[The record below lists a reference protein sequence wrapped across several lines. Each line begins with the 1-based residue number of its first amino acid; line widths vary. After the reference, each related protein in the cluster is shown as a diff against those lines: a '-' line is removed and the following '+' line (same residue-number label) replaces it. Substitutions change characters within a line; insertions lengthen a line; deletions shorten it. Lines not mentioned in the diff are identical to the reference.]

1 MASKK
6 RRRRVVVAGAG
17 FAGMKAAEL
26 LTTDHEVVVV
36 APRPRF
42 TFLPL
47 VHELLSEETVP
58 ADIERGL
65 DEIAPATYVQGKAAA
80 VEEKRLVTE
89 DGQRIRFDA
98 LVVAIGAE
106 PHFFGVPGARE
117 HALPLWSLHQALAVN
132 VRLKRLLL
140 MPPTAGSYR
149 ITVVGAGATGLEVA
163 TEAAAF
169 FDRYDAPHEVRVLEM
184 RPQIFPESRARFRRE
199 VRKGLKR
206 LGVQL
211 MTQTVVKEVTADG
224 PRVAMGEDEQ
234 RVLASDAT
242 IWCAGIR
249 GRMVR
254 PLSMKVDWT
263 LRSVDHDAVWIA
275 GDCAR
280 FPEPVAQLAQTAEA
294 QGEVVAYN
302 VRHPDQPKTYEPKV
316 KGTILSLG
324 PGYAVAE
331 TGTGNVMAG
340 KLPWHLKKQYY
351 KWTLRRR

>member
-1 MASKK
+1 
-6 RRRRVVVAGAG
+6 
-17 FAGMKAAEL
+17 MKAAEL
-26 LTTDHEVVVV
+26 LVEDHEVVLV

-58 ADIERGL
+58 VDIERGL
-65 DEIAPATYVQGKAAA
+65 DEIAPATYVQGKVVA
-80 VEEKRLVTE
+80 VDDKRVVTE

-106 PHFFGVPGARE
+106 PHFFGVDGARE
-117 HALPLWSLHQALAVN
+117 HTLPLWSLRDALAVN
-132 VRLKRLLL
+132 VRLKELLL
-140 MPPTAGSYR
+140 TPPEAGVYR
-149 ITVVGAGATGLEVA
+149 LAVVGAGATGLEVA

-169 FDRYDAPHEVRVLEM
+169 FDRYDAPYEVRVVEM
-184 RPQIFPESRARFRRE
+184 QPEIFPDSRARFRQE

-206 LGVQL
+206 MGVEL
-211 MTQTVVKEVTADG
+211 ITGTVVKEATARG
-224 PRVAMGEDEQ
+224 PRVATGDDEH
-234 RVLASDAT
+234 LLESDVT

-254 PLSMKVDWT
+254 PLSMKVDRT
-263 LRSVDHDAVWIA
+263 LKSVDHEAVWIA

-280 FPEPVAQLAQTAEA
+280 FPDPVPQLAQTAEA
-294 QGEVVAYN
+294 EAEVVAHN
-302 VRHPDQPKTYEPKV
+302 VRRPDDPKQYEPKV

-340 KLPWHLKKQYY
+340 KLPWHVKKQYY
-351 KWTLRRR
+351 KWTLRRG

>member
-1 MASKK
+1 MPTKK

-17 FAGMKAAEL
+17 FAGVKTAEL
-26 LTTDHEVVVV
+26 LSEDHEVVLV

-47 VHELLSEETVP
+47 VHELVSEETVP
-58 ADIERGL
+58 VDIERGL
-65 DEIAPATYVQGKAAA
+65 DEIAPATYVHGTAAA
-80 VEEKRLVTE
+80 VEDKRLVTE
-89 DGQRIRFDA
+89 DRQRIRFDA

-106 PHFFGVPGARE
+106 PHYFGVPGARE

-132 VRLKRLLL
+132 VRLKRMLLAS
-140 MPPTAGSYR
+140 PEAGAYR
-149 ITVVGAGATGLEVA
+149 VTVVGAGATGLEVA

-169 FDRYDAPHEVRVLEM
+169 FDRYDAPHQVRVLEM
-184 RPQIFPESRARFRRE
+184 RPQIFPESRGRFRQE
-199 VRKGLKR
+199 VRQGLKR
-206 LGVQL
+206 MGVEL
-211 MTQTVVKEVTADG
+211 LTQTVVREVTPEG
-224 PRVAMGEDEQ
+224 PRVATGDEEE
-234 RVLASDAT
+234 RVLASDVT
-242 IWCAGIR
+242 VWCAGIR

-254 PLSMKVDWT
+254 PLGMHVDWT
-263 LRSVDHDAVWIA
+263 LRSVDRDDVWIA

-280 FPEPVAQLAQTAEA
+280 FPEPVPQLAQTAEA
-294 QGEVVAYN
+294 QAEVVAHN
-302 VRHPDQPKTYEPKV
+302 VRHPDDPVEYEPKV